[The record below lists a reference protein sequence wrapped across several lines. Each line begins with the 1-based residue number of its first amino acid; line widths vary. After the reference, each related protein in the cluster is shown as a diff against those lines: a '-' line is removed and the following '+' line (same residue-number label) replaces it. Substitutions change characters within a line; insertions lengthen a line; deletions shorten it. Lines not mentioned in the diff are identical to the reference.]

1 MSTITPVTLVF
12 LEKLSKKID
21 STDAKLN
28 TTVVTDGDGTMFLSN
43 DGSYKTV
50 ITEETDLS
58 NYLTAEAA
66 DEKYVTLVQAGDHL
80 VNKEEFTAA
89 INERARASYV
99 DEMAEYVRALPTTEI
114 MNNQLANK
122 ANKNQ
127 IITKTDGNGDKFL
140 ADDGTYKT
148 VSASSGTSTGGVTEE
163 DLATAIEPLATK
175 EELNTALESKANT
188 TDIITTTTGGGAM
201 FLADDG
207 TYKVPGDS
215 SQPIDLSGYASKTEV
230 NEAVEPLATKQ
241 EVAETYATKAEVLD
255 VISDRAQ
262 ASVVDGMMQVIESL
276 IARVEALEAANNSED
291 DPIPPSD
298 DPPPNPGGGEDPD
311 NPDTP
316 SDPDNP
322 TNPSEGGEGNGD

>member
-58 NYLTAEAA
+58 NYLTTEAA
-66 DEKYVTLVQAGDHL
+66 DEKYVTLAQAGEHL
-80 VNKEEFTAA
+80 VNKEEFINA

-99 DEMAEYVRALPTTEI
+99 DEMAEYVRTLPTTEI

-127 IITKTDGNGDKFL
+127 IITKTDGDGEKYL
-140 ADDGTYKT
+140 ADDGTYKAIT
-148 VSASSGTSTGGVTEE
+148 ASGTATGSITEE

-175 EELNTALESKANT
+175 EELTNALEPKADKT
-188 TDIITTTTGGGAM
+188 EIITKTDGGGAM

-207 TYKVPGDS
+207 EYKVPGDS

-230 NEAVEPLATKQ
+230 TNAIAPLATKE
-241 EVAETYATKAEVLD
+241 EVAETYATKAEILD

-262 ASVVDGMMQVIESL
+262 ASVVDGLLQVVDTL
-276 IARVEALEAANNSED
+276 IARVEALEALNGIGD
-291 DPIPPSD
+291 DPVTPE
-298 DPPPNPGGGEDPD
+298 DPTPPNPDGE
-311 NPDTP
+311 
-316 SDPDNP
+316 
-322 TNPSEGGEGNGD
+322 